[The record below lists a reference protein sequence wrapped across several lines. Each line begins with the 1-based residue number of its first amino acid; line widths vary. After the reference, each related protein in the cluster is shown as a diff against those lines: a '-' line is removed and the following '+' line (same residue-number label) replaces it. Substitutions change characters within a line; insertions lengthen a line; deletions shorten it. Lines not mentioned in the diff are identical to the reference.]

1 MAARLTPPRA
11 LPAAVR
17 ASMRELRAAGA
28 SFNAIAAALN
38 RRGVPGK
45 GGGRWF
51 AASVRLCLLQEA
63 RGPKQESLFRSK
75 PC

>member
-1 MAARLTPPRA
+1 MAARLTQPPA

-17 ASMRELRAAGA
+17 AGMRELREEGA

-51 AASVRLCLLQEA
+51 AASVRLCLMQEA
-63 RGPKQESLFRSK
+63 RGPIQDHHYRSK